1 MGLFIPFVTL
11 TFIFFGIFGCF
22 HEKHLRIFG
31 VFYEKHLR
39 KLIKSIIFA
48 TKIYR
53 QIEDMERLF
62 KRKLYNRLLEWKQ
75 VQNGKSAILIEGA
88 RRVGKSTLVEQ
99 FAKNEYESYILVDF
113 NEASEEVKSLFDNL
127 MNKDYIFLQL
137 QAMYNVVL
145 KERKSVIIFDEVQKC
160 PLARQAIKYLVKDG
174 RYDYIE
180 TGSLIS
186 IKKNT
191 KDITIPSEEERVTL
205 YPMDYEEF
213 RWALGDE
220 ASVPLLHTFFEK
232 RLPLNQ
238 AHRDKMRDF
247 RLYMLIGGMPQAV
260 KTFIETNNFSMVDH
274 VKRGIIKVYQEDFQ
288 KLDETGRLETL
299 FMEIPSQL
307 NQTNNR
313 YKPYAVL
320 GDVDDNKLL
329 ELLKDLEDS
338 KTTLFSYHSNDPN
351 VGMSLTKDISKFKIF
366 CADTGLFVTLA
377 FWDKD
382 HTENIIYQ
390 KLLNDKLSTNM
401 GYVYENIIAQI
412 LTAAGNKLF
421 YYTWKKDANHNY
433 EIDFLLSRG
442 AKLHP
447 IEVKSSGY
455 KTHKSLD
462 AFCQKFSH
470 NIEKRYLIYTKDLKQ
485 DEDTLLLPVYMTQ
498 FL

>member
-1 MGLFIPFVTL
+1 
-11 TFIFFGIFGCF
+11 
-22 HEKHLRIFG
+22 
-31 VFYEKHLR
+31 
-39 KLIKSIIFA
+39 
-48 TKIYR
+48 
-53 QIEDMERLF
+53 MERIF
-62 KRKLYNRLLEWKQ
+62 KRKLYDRLLEWKQ
-75 VQNGKSAILIEGA
+75 VQNGKTAILIEGA

-99 FAKNEYESYILVDF
+99 FAKNEYDSYILIDF
-113 NEASEEVKSLFDNL
+113 NEASDEVKSLFNNL
-127 MNKDYIFLQL
+127 MNKDFIFLQL
-137 QAMYNVVL
+137 QALYNVVL

-191 KDITIPSEEERVTL
+191 KNITIPSEEERVTL

-220 ASVPLLHTFFEK
+220 ATVPLLRTFYER
-232 RLPLNQ
+232 RLPLDR

-247 RLYMLIGGMPQAV
+247 RLYMLVGGMPQAV
-260 KTFIETNNFSMVDH
+260 NEYIETNNFSMVDL
-274 VKRGIIKVYQEDFQ
+274 VKRGIIKVYQDDFQ

-307 NQTNNR
+307 SQTSNR
-313 YKPYAVL
+313 YKPYTVL
-320 GDVDDNKLL
+320 GQVDDDKLT

-338 KTTLFSYHSNDPN
+338 KTALFSYHSNEPN

-377 FWDKD
+377 FWDKY

-390 KLLNDKLSTNM
+390 KLLNDKLSTNL
-401 GYVYENIIAQI
+401 GYVYENMIAQM
-412 LTAAGNKLF
+412 LAASGNKLF
-421 YYTWKKDANHNY
+421 YYTWPKDETHNY

-442 AKLHP
+442 SKLHP

-455 KTHKSLD
+455 KSHKSLD
-462 AFCQKFSH
+462 VFCQKYSH
-470 NIEKRYLIYTKDLKQ
+470 VVGQRYLIYTKDLKK
-485 DEDTLLLPVYMTQ
+485 DEETLLLPVYMTS

>member
-1 MGLFIPFVTL
+1 MAM
-11 TFIFFGIFGCF
+11 
-22 HEKHLRIFG
+22 ERIF
-31 VFYEKHLR
+31 
-39 KLIKSIIFA
+39 
-48 TKIYR
+48 T
-53 QIEDMERLF
+53 
-62 KRKLYNRLLEWKQ
+62 RKLYDRLLEWKRI
-75 VQNGKSAILIEGA
+75 QNGKTAILIEGA

-99 FAKNEYESYILVDF
+99 FAKNEYESYILIDF
-113 NEASEEVKSLFDNL
+113 NEASDEVKSLFNNL
-127 MNKDYIFLQL
+127 MNKDFVFLQL
-137 QAMYNVVL
+137 QAFYNVVL

-191 KDITIPSEEERVTL
+191 KNITIPSEEERVTL

-220 ASVPLLHTFFEK
+220 ATVPLLRTFYER
-232 RLPLNQ
+232 RLPLDR

-247 RLYMLIGGMPQAV
+247 RLYMLVGGMPQAV
-260 KTFIETNNFSMVDH
+260 KAYIETNNFSMVDH
-274 VKRGIIKVYQEDFQ
+274 AKRGIIKVYQDDFQ

-307 NQTNNR
+307 SQTSNR

-320 GDVDDNKLL
+320 GQVDDDKLL

-338 KTTLFSYHSNDPN
+338 KTTLFSYHSNEPN
-351 VGMSLTKDISKFKIF
+351 VGMSLTKDRSKFKIF

-382 HTENIIYQ
+382 HTESIIYQ
-390 KLLNDKLSTNM
+390 KLLNDKLSTNL
-401 GYVYENIIAQI
+401 GYVYENMIAQM
-412 LTAAGNKLF
+412 LVASGNKLF
-421 YYTWKKDANHNY
+421 YYTWPKDKSHNY

-442 AKLHP
+442 TKLCP

-455 KTHKSLD
+455 KAHKSLD
-462 AFCQKFSH
+462 VFCQKYSH
-470 NIEKRYLIYTKDLKQ
+470 VVEQRYLIYTKDLKK
-485 DEDTLLLPVYMTQ
+485 DEETLLLPVYMTP

>member
-1 MGLFIPFVTL
+1 
-11 TFIFFGIFGCF
+11 
-22 HEKHLRIFG
+22 
-31 VFYEKHLR
+31 
-39 KLIKSIIFA
+39 
-48 TKIYR
+48 
-53 QIEDMERLF
+53 MERIF
-62 KRKLYNRLLEWKQ
+62 KRKLYDRLLEWKR

-99 FAKNEYESYILVDF
+99 FAKNEYESYILIDF
-113 NEASEEVKSLFDNL
+113 NEASAEVKSLFNDL

-137 QAMYNVVL
+137 QALYNVVL

-191 KDITIPSEEERVTL
+191 KNITIPSEEERVTL

-220 ASVPLLHTFFEK
+220 ATVPLLRMFYEK
-232 RLPLNQ
+232 RLSLDR
-238 AHRDKMRDF
+238 AHRDKMRYF
-247 RLYMLIGGMPQAV
+247 RLYMLVGGMPQAV
-260 KTFIETNNFSMVDH
+260 NAYIETNNFSMVDRA
-274 VKRGIIKVYQEDFQ
+274 KRGIIKVYQDDFQ

-307 NQTNNR
+307 SQTNNR

-320 GDVDDNKLL
+320 GDVDDAKLQ

-351 VGMSLTKDISKFKIF
+351 VGMSLTKDRSKFKIF

-390 KLLNDKLSTNM
+390 KLLNDKLSTNL
-401 GYVYENIIAQI
+401 GYVYENIIAQM
-412 LTAAGNKLF
+412 LAATGNKLF
-421 YYTWKKDANHNY
+421 YYTWPKDKTHNY
-433 EIDFLLSRG
+433 EIDFMLSRG

-462 AFCQKFSH
+462 VFCQRYSH
-470 NIEKRYLIYTKDLKQ
+470 VIEQRYLIYTKDLKK
-485 DEDTLLLPVYMTQ
+485 DKETLLLPVYMTP